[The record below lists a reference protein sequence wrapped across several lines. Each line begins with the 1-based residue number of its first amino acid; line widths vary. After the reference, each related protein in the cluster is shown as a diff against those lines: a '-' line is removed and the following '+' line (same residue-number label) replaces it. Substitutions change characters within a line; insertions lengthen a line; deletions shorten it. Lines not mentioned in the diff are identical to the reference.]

1 MVLDELMDWHELNCC
16 HPERHQVI
24 DHGGVRKACIGAA
37 KIFRHTRVVLREA
50 LEVRF
55 VDDGLVERRLRRAIA
70 SPVEE
75 GVVHHGLG
83 DVRCTVLKVG
93 SEFVCEVVR
102 IAGRFPVD
110 LAIDRTRVRVEQQQ
124 LRIAEEAVSRV
135 VWSVH
140 PVAVTLAGSDAV
152 NHAVP
157 HAERAFGELHSMLG
171 TVRVDQTQLYPFGDS
186 GSDRGSNWRL
196 VGGAQS

>member
-1 MVLDELMDWHELNCC
+1 VVIAFCGVVVDHIEDDLDTGLVKCANHGLELVDLLAALAGARVSVVRREEPDRVVAPVIAQATFQQEMVLDELMDWHELNCC

-93 SEFVCEVVR
+93 SELICKVV
-102 IAGRFPVD
+102 
-110 LAIDRTRVRVEQQQ
+110 
-124 LRIAEEAVSRV
+124 
-135 VWSVH
+135 
-140 PVAVTLAGSDAV
+140 
-152 NHAVP
+152 
-157 HAERAFGELHSMLG
+157 
-171 TVRVDQTQLYPFGDS
+171 
-186 GSDRGSNWRL
+186 
-196 VGGAQS
+196 